1 MAGNPSAMN
10 STPADRPESASAPS
24 PSGEPEGPRLGPY
37 RLGRELGR
45 GTMGRVHLAHEIETG
60 QEVAI
65 KTLALAREF
74 SGFALRE
81 AYARFQREIQ
91 AAGRLRHPDIV
102 RVIDSGETDGLAYI
116 VMERLHGKDLS
127 NHTQAQTLMP
137 VSTVVAI
144 GARVASAL
152 AHAHAHGVVH
162 RDIKP
167 ANVMIDGPRNQVKVM
182 DFGIARLH
190 DASRTRTG
198 LVLGSPSYMSPEQ
211 LAGRNVDGR
220 SDLYSLGVLLFQLL
234 TSRLPIVGTSMASL
248 IHAIA
253 HTNAPDAR
261 QLRPGLPEELANL
274 VSILLEKRP
283 ELRYR
288 DGLDVAADLRLIASM
303 LQRRT
308 DASSDQPMLSD
319 AAPATAAAVDP
330 APQDAA
336 SVQEVAP
343 AADPDVSHAAA
354 MRAQSRP

>member
-1 MAGNPSAMN
+1 MN
-10 STPADRPESASAPS
+10 STPPDPPQSAPP
-24 PSGEPEGPRLGPY
+24 PSQPGEPEGPRLGPY
-37 RLGRELGR
+37 QLGRELGR
-45 GTMGRVHLAHEIETG
+45 GTMGRVHLAHEIDSG

-91 AAGRLRHPDIV
+91 AAGRLHHSDIV
-102 RVIDSGETDGLAYI
+102 RVIDSGEADGLAYI

-152 AHAHAHGVVH
+152 AHAHAQGVVH

-253 HTNAPDAR
+253 HTPAPDAR

-288 DGLDVAADLRLIASM
+288 DGLDVASDLRLIASM

-308 DASSDQPMLSD
+308 DASSDQPVLSD
-319 AAPATAAAVDP
+319 TVPAAPAAVDP
-330 APQDAA
+330 APRGPA

-343 AADPDVSHAAA
+343 ATDPDVSHAAA
-354 MRAQSRP
+354 MRAQSGP